1 MAVAPG
7 ALLSF
12 TLGPVP
18 ARLAS
23 ARSVAELRAV
33 GLLLTRLASAA
44 MRPVLEAHGP
54 EAFLLPGD
62 PPLEPPSTPTL
73 PTRFLAL
80 VPAETAVGLA
90 RQCEEYCR
98 RAGGD
103 HLEIR
108 TAVLPRADATPERC
122 AGLFPGTAADAPI
135 GWRLECDL
143 LAGLVAATQAVR
155 GPYLPSPPGFAVGEG
170 PGVKGA
176 VLHLDADRLGKV
188 IAGAGSPDGARAI
201 GIALATFAREVA
213 PDIVARHG
221 GDLILSGGD
230 DVLAVLPTPAA
241 LACASEL
248 ESAYRAAWAGLGSD
262 PAATLSGGLAVAR
275 HDLPRALNDARAALR
290 RAKVNGRD
298 ALALA
303 SDGPGVVVG
312 WDAVHRAAGLALG
325 DRWRTTLRAAL
336 PVLAIDDPAAV
347 DRFRVAARRLL
358 GDGAADLLD
367 GHVAWADGR
376 GWTAVE
382 ALEDFVALVE
392 SAAALARG
400 RP

>member
-12 TLGPVP
+12 SLGPVP
-18 ARLAS
+18 ALLAS
-23 ARSVAELRAV
+23 ARSVAELRSG

-44 MRPVLEAHGP
+44 MRPVREAHGP

-62 PPLEPPSTPTL
+62 PPLEPPSSPTL

-80 VPAETAVGLA
+80 VPDGAAVDLA
-90 RQCEEYCR
+90 RRCEEHCR

-122 AGLFPGTAADAPI
+122 AGLFAEMPT
-135 GWRLECDL
+135 GWRLECEV

-155 GPYLPSPPGFAVGEG
+155 GPYLPSPPGFAAGEG
-170 PGVKGA
+170 SGVRGAEA
-176 VLHLDADRLGKV
+176 VLLLDADRLGKLL
-188 IAGAGSPDGARAI
+188 AGAGSPDGARAI
-201 GIALATFAREVA
+201 GLALATFTREVVPA
-213 PDIVARHG
+213 IVARHG
-221 GDLILSGGD
+221 GDLILSGD
-230 DVLAVLPTPAA
+230 DVLAVLPTASA
-241 LACASEL
+241 LACAGEF
-248 ESAYRAAWAGLGSD
+248 EAAYRAAGAGLD
-262 PAATLSGGLAVAR
+262 PGATLSGGLAVVR
-275 HDLPRALNDARAALR
+275 DELPRALADARAALR

-303 SDGPGVVVG
+303 GDGPGVVIG
-312 WDAVHRAAGLALG
+312 WEAVRQAAHLRG
-325 DRWRTTLRAAL
+325 DRWRTALRTAL
-336 PVLAIDDPAAV
+336 PVLAIDDPAAI
-347 DRFRVAARRLL
+347 DRFRVEARRLL
-358 GDGAADLLD
+358 GDGATGLLD

-376 GWTAVE
+376 GWSAVE